1 MKYVIIGNST
11 AAVACIEGIRSVD
24 REGSITVISDEKHH
38 CYGRPTISYCLM
50 GATSRE
56 NMKYRP
62 DDFYVKNGVKTLL
75 GQRAASI
82 DTAAKCVILENG
94 EKEEYDKLLVATG
107 SRPFVPPMEGLDG
120 VKNKFSFM
128 TYDDMEAL
136 DRAVG
141 KNKRVLVIGA
151 GLVGLKCVEGIAD
164 RVGSVTVVDLADRIL
179 PSILD
184 KEGAAIVQRQLEERG
199 VKFILNDCAAK
210 LDGNR
215 ATLKNSGQTV
225 DFDILVVAVGVRP
238 NVELVKQAGGN
249 VNRGIVVNTGLETS
263 LDGIYAAGD
272 CAEGYDSSVGENR
285 ILALLPNAYFQG
297 KTAGINM
304 AGGKSLHANAIP
316 MNAIGFF
323 GSHILTAGV
332 YEGECIS
339 RIQGSVYKK
348 LFVKDN
354 KLVGFILINDFLRAG
369 IYTQLVRDKVD
380 LSEVDFELLKD
391 KPQLLAYSRETRGY
405 KLSRKV

>member
-11 AAVACIEGIRSVD
+11 AAVACIEGIRSID
-24 REGSITVISDEKHH
+24 TAGEITVISDEKHH

-62 DDFYVKNGVKTLL
+62 DDFYQKNGVTTLL
-75 GQRAASI
+75 GERVVSI
-82 DTAAKCVILENG
+82 DAKAKAVTLSDG
-94 EKEEYDKLLVATG
+94 QKVEYDKLLVATG
-107 SRPFVPPMEGLDG
+107 SRPFVPPMDGLDG
-120 VKNKFSFM
+120 VRDRFSFM
-128 TYDDMEAL
+128 TMDDMDAL
-136 DRAVG
+136 EKVLSP
-141 KNKRVLVIGA
+141 KKRVLVIGA
-151 GLVGLKCVEGIAD
+151 GLIGLKCVEGILD

-184 KEGAAIVQRQLEERG
+184 SEGAAIIQRQLEGKG

-210 LDGNR
+210 FEGKKV
-215 ATLKNSGQTV
+215 TLKNSGQEIS
-225 DFDILVVAVGVRP
+225 FDILVVAVGVRA
-238 NVELVKQAGGN
+238 NTELVRDAGGN
-249 VNRGIVVNTGLETS
+249 VNRGIVVDTHMRTS
-263 LDGIYAAGD
+263 LPDIYSAGD
-272 CAEGYDSSVGENR
+272 CAEGYDSSIGSNR
-285 ILALLPNAYFQG
+285 VLALLPNAYFQG
-297 KTAGINM
+297 KVAGINM
-304 AGGKSLHANAIP
+304 AGGEAQQTNAIP

-332 YEGECIS
+332 YEGECLSHIAGD
-339 RIQGSVYKK
+339 IYKK

-380 LSEVDFELLKD
+380 LGTVDFELLKD
-391 KPQLLAYSRETRGY
+391 HPQLLAYSKAVRKA
-405 KLSRKV
+405 KLAQKV